1 MLVPRSENTVNAS
14 KARLFAAAGR
24 IRDSDEPTNPGRWI
38 TPARSKWAPNNMIL
52 SSYPKIQVRRPGS
65 SVRPA
70 YADVAGAPV
79 DIIRGTTIFKINF
92 AGRSGGC
99 YSADYPQAGR
109 WGETILVRLCR
120 RAWRELSD
128 ILFVH
133 PRNKPIAAIEHVKAN
148 QRVALERVRK
158 SGQLAKG
165 IFLHSEFKAGTDAS
179 AFER

>member
-1 MLVPRSENTVNAS
+1 
-14 KARLFAAAGR
+14 
-24 IRDSDEPTNPGRWI
+24 
-38 TPARSKWAPNNMIL
+38 MIL
-52 SSYPKIQVRRPGS
+52 SSYAKIQVRRPGS

-92 AGRSGGC
+92 AGRAGGC
-99 YSADYPQAGR
+99 YSADYPQAGTR
-109 WGETILVRLCR
+109 PSWWLCR

>member
-1 MLVPRSENTVNAS
+1 MRMWPERQSIS
-14 KARLFAAAGR
+14 YGARLFSKSTSQGGQADAT
-24 IRDSDEPTNPGRWI
+24 PLI
-38 TPARSKWAPNNMIL
+38 TRK
-52 SSYPKIQVRRPGS
+52 RE
-65 SVRPA
+65 
-70 YADVAGAPV
+70 
-79 DIIRGTTIFKINF
+79 
-92 AGRSGGC
+92 
-99 YSADYPQAGR
+99 R